1 MNQEIFSNYIGS
13 KAENIELL
21 KKLINKI
28 LDYHSRWRKSF
39 SPEDPDLY
47 PRTTLKNQKL
57 EKELEKFLKRSENN
71 MPYFHPRYLAQ
82 MLKDPAI
89 PTILGYLTFILSNPN
104 NHAYEG
110 GPVTTEMEMEVIQL
124 LLKFIGFKNGWG
136 HLTSGGSLANMEALW
151 GARDYYPDGCVYFS
165 EVSHYS
171 WKRICKILRI
181 ENFKEIPVDKNFRL
195 DLNKLE
201 NEFKAHSP
209 MFVMANLGSTGTGS
223 VDDIEFILE
232 LKKKYKFHF
241 HIDAAYGGFI
251 KSVILDK
258 DYSQLPFPKVK
269 NLSEFVYR
277 QLLKLQ
283 EADSITIDP
292 HKHGLISYG
301 AGAVLYN
308 DEELRKVVLNT
319 APYTY
324 HKKDK
329 PNIGMFS
336 LEGSRPGAMAAAC
349 YLTYKVLPP
358 NNSGIG
364 KIILNSLAASKKL
377 YALLSKTEKIRNLN
391 YPDLDINC
399 FYVDSPAKKID
410 EVNYR
415 TNIIYKKL
423 SVESKNPPFIISKFI
438 APTPLAKTLLPQY
451 NNDKEE
457 NLTSL
462 RTVFMKHWNSLND
475 FFYVEELV
483 KQLEKS

>member
-1 MNQEIFSNYIGS
+1 MNEEIFSNYIGP

-21 KKLINKI
+21 KKLINRI
-28 LDYHSRWRKSF
+28 IDHHSDWRKSF
-39 SPEDPDLY
+39 SPEDPPLY
-47 PRTTLKNQKL
+47 PRLPLKNKKL
-57 EKELEKFLKRSENN
+57 EEELEKFLIRSDSSL
-71 MPYFHPRYLAQ
+71 PYFHPRYLAQ

-89 PTILGYLTFILSNPN
+89 PTILGYLSFMLSNPN

-110 GPVTTEMEMEVIQL
+110 GPVTTEMEMEVIGL
-124 LLKFIGFKNGWG
+124 LLKFIGFRNGWG

-151 GARDYYPDGCVYFS
+151 IARDYYPDGYVYFS

-181 ENFKEIPVDKNFRL
+181 EEFKEIPVDKNFRL

-201 NEFKAHSP
+201 NEFKSHPP

-223 VDDIEFILE
+223 VDDIESIIE
-232 LKKKYKFHF
+232 LRKKYKFHL

-258 DYSQLPFPKVK
+258 NYRQLPFPKVK
-269 NLSEFVYR
+269 NLNEFVYK

-301 AGAVLYN
+301 AGAVLYK

-324 HKKDK
+324 HKQDK

-358 NNSGIG
+358 NGSGIG
-364 KIILNSLAASKKL
+364 KVIMNSLAASKKL
-377 YALLSKTEKIRNLN
+377 FSLLSKSEKFRNLN
-391 YPDLDINC
+391 FPDLDINC
-399 FYVDSPAKKID
+399 FYIDSPKKQIN
-410 EVNYR
+410 EVNNF
-415 TNIIYKKL
+415 TNEVYKKL
-423 SVESKNPPFIISKFI
+423 SVETINPPFIISKFI
-438 APTPLAKTLLPQY
+438 APPQLAKTLLPQY
-451 NNDKEE
+451 TNDNDD
-457 NLTSL
+457 NLISL

-475 FFYVEELV
+475 FYYVGELV
-483 KQLEKS
+483 KELERT